1 MYHLWI
7 SARKFRGCGAR
18 AAQKGGSL
26 NASHATRFGIE
37 AVLSTLAGSF
47 VLLCFASRVASAQVL
62 YGAIVGNVTDQTSAA
77 VAGAAVTARNTA
89 TGASRQAST
98 DIFGYYSL
106 PNLPEGIYDV
116 SVSAKGFKALV
127 QKGVHVSINSVTRV
141 NLELEVGELTQ
152 SVTVE
157 ASTAMLQTTKTD
169 VSATVGSWAIEN
181 LPLSNYRNYQS
192 LINLVPGVTPGRF
205 QNAVIDTPM
214 RDFTFNVN
222 GQERGANNTRVDGSA
237 NILVTMPHH
246 MVYVPPVESIAE
258 VNISTNA
265 FDAEQGMTGG
275 AAVTVSTKSGTN
287 EYHGSAFAMHQDNVL
302 RTFLW
307 DENRA
312 GITRKPKSIRNID
325 GYSLGGPVK
334 KDRLFFFTDWEGTF
348 ERVAYSGRFSVP
360 TDDFRAGDFSRML
373 GQEILDAK
381 GNPIQIRTTE
391 GGLTPLRAG
400 MVFDP
405 FSGNLDGTGRAV
417 FASNGRINVIPG
429 SRLNAPMMKLLAL
442 VPKPNQPGDLNNFYN
457 SSTQLLNRNNVDAK
471 VNWNRSSSHQLW
483 FKYSAMTALVHE
495 NPALGEAMGPAL
507 GGGGVGNGHT
517 LVQIAGIGQTYT
529 VSPAFLIDGTLGWTR
544 FGQNVQS
551 PDLGRNFGKDVLGI
565 PGTNGPDPRESGMPA
580 FNISDYTTLG
590 NTEGWNPLWRNDQ
603 SYTFNTNAS
612 WMKSAHEIRFGFD
625 FLHHLMNHWQP
636 ELGDGPRGAFYF
648 NPGVTALNPAAL
660 EATVGFQRGVPSFE
674 NSWNGLAAFLLGTPA
689 ATAKSSQFI
698 KMASLENQYALY
710 IRDRW
715 RMTSKLTV
723 NLGLRWELYPTRRR
737 PAGMG
742 IESYDPSTNEVLIGG
757 RGGLPADLGVGYSK
771 KLFAPRAGFAYQ
783 WDNSTVIRSG
793 YGITYHSHPWGA
805 QALRGWYPLTIAATF
820 SGVNGYQPVTTG
832 PSYVADG
839 IPNKPL
845 GPDVGIVPIPGP
857 DISKGRIPLP
867 ASVEMG
873 YPVANRQLRRGYIQS
888 WNFVI
893 ERKLPRQV
901 VASVG
906 YVGSANVNGFAFLD
920 INASQIPGSGD
931 AGRPLFPKFRRTA
944 TTREWDGRTHSNYH
958 SLQATLNRRVAGGLF
973 IQSSYTFSHAI
984 DMANYSDWTAFS
996 WNAPSVFYRNRATAS
1011 FDTPHNFEL
1020 AYIWDIPFGKGK
1032 KWASTGAPSAVLGG
1046 WQMNGVFS
1054 AFSGRPFTITASGAS
1069 LNMPGNLQ
1077 TADQILTTVA
1087 KLGKVGDDGAWFDT
1101 SAFARPTG
1109 ARFGNVGRNTMRGPS
1124 VVNTDFSLFRIF
1136 RLTERFDLQFR
1147 AEAFNLSNTPHFG
1160 NPNGNRNSSNFGRIL
1175 STDSGL
1181 AAGRSREF
1189 RFGLR
1194 LGF

>member
-1 MYHLWI
+1 VKH
-7 SARKFRGCGAR
+7 ADQVFHGAVILSWVT
-18 AAQKGGSL
+18 ASL
-26 NASHATRFGIE
+26 
-37 AVLSTLAGSF
+37 VLTGYTAP
-47 VLLCFASRVASAQVL
+47 VASAQVL
-62 YGAIVGNVTDQTSAA
+62 YGSIVGNVTDQTNAA
-77 VAGAAVTARNTA
+77 VAYPVVTVKNTA
-89 TGASRQAST
+89 TGASRSVTA
-98 DIFGYYSL
+98 DAVGYFSI
-106 PNLPEGIYDV
+106 PNLLEGTYDL
-116 SVSAKGFKALV
+116 SVSAKGFKTLT
-127 QKGVHVSINSVTRV
+127 QKGVSVLINNVTRV
-141 NLELEVGELTQ
+141 DLKLQVGELTQ
-152 SVTVE
+152 SITVE
-157 ASTAMLQTTKTD
+157 ASSAVLQTTKTD
-169 VSATVGSWAIEN
+169 VNATVESRAVEN

-287 EYHGSAFAMHQDNVL
+287 QFHGSAFAMHQDNAL
-302 RTFLW
+302 RAFLW

-325 GYSLGGPVK
+325 GYSIGGPVK
-334 KDRLFFFTDWEGTF
+334 KDKLFFFTDWEGTF
-348 ERVAYSGRFSVP
+348 ERVAYSGLFSVP
-360 TDDFRAGDFSRML
+360 TDDFRSGDFSRRL
-373 GQEILDAK
+373 GALILDAK
-381 GNPIQIRTTE
+381 GNPIPVPTTE
-391 GGLTPLRAG
+391 GGATPLREG

-405 FSGNLDGTGRAV
+405 FTGNLDGTGRAV
-417 FASNGRINVIPG
+417 FSSNGRINVIPA
-429 SRLNAPMMKLLAL
+429 SRLNGPMMKLLAL
-442 VPKPNQPGDLNNFYN
+442 VPHPNQPGDLSNYYN
-457 SSTQLLNRNNVDAK
+457 SGTQRFNRNNIDAK
-471 VNWNRSSSHQLW
+471 VNWNRSAKHQVW
-483 FKYSAMTALVHE
+483 FKYSAMTALVSE
-495 NPALGEAMGPAL
+495 APALGKAMGPAL
-507 GGGGVGNGHT
+507 GGGGVGDGHT

-529 VSPAFLIDGTLGWTR
+529 LSPTFLIDGTLGWTR

-551 PDLGRNFGKDVLGI
+551 PDLGANFGRDILGI

-603 SYTFNTNAS
+603 SYTFNANAT
-612 WMKSAHEIRFGFD
+612 WMKGVHEIRFGMD

-648 NPGVTALNPAAL
+648 DPGVTALNPAAL
-660 EATVGFQRGVPSFE
+660 QATVGFQGGSPSFE
-674 NSWNGLAAFLLGTPA
+674 NGWNGLAGFLLGTPT

-710 IRDRW
+710 VRDRW
-715 RMTSKLTV
+715 RATSKLTV
-723 NLGLRWELYPTRRR
+723 NLGLRWELYPTRTR

-757 RGGLPADLGVGYSK
+757 RGGIPTDVGVGYSK
-771 KLFAPRAGFAYQ
+771 KLFAPRVGFAYQ
-783 WDNSTVIRSG
+783 VSGSTVIRSG

-805 QALRGWYPLTIAATF
+805 QALRGWYPLTIAADF
-820 SGVNGYQPVTTG
+820 GGINGYQPVTTG
-832 PSYVADG
+832 PNYVAAG
-839 IPNKPL
+839 IPNRPL

-857 DISKGRIPLP
+857 DISKGRVPLP
-867 ASVEMG
+867 PSVEMG
-873 YPVANRQLRRGYIQS
+873 YPRANTQLRRGYIQS

-893 ERKLPRQV
+893 EHKLPAQV

-920 INASQIPGSGD
+920 VNASQIPGSGD
-931 AGRPLFPKFRRTA
+931 AGRPLFSRFGRTA
-944 TTREWDGRTHSNYH
+944 TTREWNGRTHSTYH

-973 IQSSYTFSHAI
+973 LQGSYTYSHAI
-984 DMANYSDWTAFS
+984 DMANYGDWTGFN
-996 WNAPSVFYRNRATAS
+996 WNAPSVFSRNRATAS
-1011 FDTPHNFEL
+1011 FDTPHNFQFAYVYEL
-1020 AYIWDIPFGKGK
+1020 PFGSGK
-1032 KWASTGAPSAVLGG
+1032 RWAASGAPGAVLGG
-1046 WQMNGVFS
+1046 WQINGIFA
-1054 AFSGRPFTITASGAS
+1054 AFSGTPFTVTASGAS

-1077 TADQILTTVA
+1077 TADLVKTSVA
-1087 KLGKVGDDGAWFDT
+1087 KLGKVGDDGTWFDT

-1109 ARFGNVGRNTMRGPS
+1109 VRFGNVGRNTLRGPTR
-1124 VVNTDFSLFRIF
+1124 VNTDLSLFRTF
-1136 RLTERFDLQFR
+1136 RLTEQFNLQFR

-1160 NPNGNRNSSNFGRIL
+1160 NPNGNANSSNFGKIL

-1181 AAGRSREF
+1181 ALGRSREY
-1189 RFGLR
+1189 RFGFR

>member
-1 MYHLWI
+1 MKH
-7 SARKFRGCGAR
+7 ADQVFHGAVILSWVT
-18 AAQKGGSL
+18 ASL
-26 NASHATRFGIE
+26 
-37 AVLSTLAGSF
+37 VLTGYTAP
-47 VLLCFASRVASAQVL
+47 VASAQVL
-62 YGAIVGNVTDQTSAA
+62 YGSIVGNVTDQTNAA
-77 VAGAAVTARNTA
+77 VAYPVVTVKNTA
-89 TGASRQAST
+89 TGASRSVTA
-98 DIFGYYSL
+98 DAVGYFSI
-106 PNLPEGIYDV
+106 PNLLEGTYDL
-116 SVSAKGFKALV
+116 SVSAKGFKTLT
-127 QKGVHVSINSVTRV
+127 QKGVSVLINNVTRV
-141 NLELEVGELTQ
+141 DLKLQVGELTQ
-152 SVTVE
+152 SITVE
-157 ASTAMLQTTKTD
+157 ASSAVLQTTKTD
-169 VSATVGSWAIEN
+169 VNATVESRAVEN

-287 EYHGSAFAMHQDNVL
+287 QFHGSAFAMHQDNAL
-302 RTFLW
+302 RAFLW

-325 GYSLGGPVK
+325 GYSIGGPVK
-334 KDRLFFFTDWEGTF
+334 KDKLFFFTDWEGTF
-348 ERVAYSGRFSVP
+348 ERVAYSGLFSVP
-360 TDDFRAGDFSRML
+360 TDDFRSGDFSRRL
-373 GQEILDAK
+373 GALILDAK
-381 GNPIQIRTTE
+381 GNPIPVPTTE
-391 GGLTPLRAG
+391 GGATPLREG

-405 FSGNLDGTGRAV
+405 FTGNLDGTGRAV
-417 FASNGRINVIPG
+417 FSSNGRINVIPA
-429 SRLNAPMMKLLAL
+429 SRLNGPMMKLLAL
-442 VPKPNQPGDLNNFYN
+442 VPHPNQPGDLSNYYN
-457 SSTQLLNRNNVDAK
+457 SGTQRFNRNNIDAK
-471 VNWNRSSSHQLW
+471 VNWNRSAKHQVW
-483 FKYSAMTALVHE
+483 FKYSAMTALVSE
-495 NPALGEAMGPAL
+495 APALGKAMGPAL
-507 GGGGVGNGHT
+507 GGGGVGDGHT

-529 VSPAFLIDGTLGWTR
+529 LSPTFLIDGTLGWTR

-551 PDLGRNFGKDVLGI
+551 PDLGANFGRDILGI

-603 SYTFNTNAS
+603 SYTFNANAT
-612 WMKSAHEIRFGFD
+612 WMKGVHEIRFGMD

-648 NPGVTALNPAAL
+648 DPGVTALNPAAL
-660 EATVGFQRGVPSFE
+660 EATVGFQGGSPSFE
-674 NSWNGLAAFLLGTPA
+674 NGWNGLAGFLLGTPT

-710 IRDRW
+710 VRDRW
-715 RMTSKLTV
+715 RATSKLTV
-723 NLGLRWELYPTRRR
+723 NLGLRWELYPTRTR

-757 RGGLPADLGVGYSK
+757 RGGIPTDVGVGYSK
-771 KLFAPRAGFAYQ
+771 KLFAPRVGFAYQ
-783 WDNSTVIRSG
+783 VSGSTVIRSG

-805 QALRGWYPLTIAATF
+805 QALRGWYPLTIAADF
-820 SGVNGYQPVTTG
+820 GGINGYQPVTTG
-832 PSYVADG
+832 PNYVAAG
-839 IPNKPL
+839 VPNRPL

-857 DISKGRIPLP
+857 DISKGRVPLP
-867 ASVEMG
+867 PSVEMG
-873 YPVANRQLRRGYIQS
+873 YPRANTQLRRGYIQS
-888 WNFVI
+888 WNFII
-893 ERKLPRQV
+893 EHKLPAQV

-920 INASQIPGSGD
+920 VNASQIPGSGD
-931 AGRPLFPKFRRTA
+931 AGRPLFSRFGRTA
-944 TTREWDGRTHSNYH
+944 TTREWNGRTHSTYH
-958 SLQATLNRRVAGGLF
+958 SLQATFNRRVAGGLF
-973 IQSSYTFSHAI
+973 LQGSYTYSHAI
-984 DMANYSDWTAFS
+984 DMANYGDWTGFN
-996 WNAPSVFYRNRATAS
+996 WNAPSVFSRNRATAS
-1011 FDTPHNFEL
+1011 FDTPHNFQFAYVYEL
-1020 AYIWDIPFGKGK
+1020 PFGSGK
-1032 KWASTGAPSAVLGG
+1032 RWAASGAPGAVLGG
-1046 WQMNGVFS
+1046 WQINGIFA
-1054 AFSGRPFTITASGAS
+1054 AFSGTPFTVTASGAS

-1077 TADQILTTVA
+1077 TADLVKTSVA
-1087 KLGKVGDDGAWFDT
+1087 KLGKVGDDGTWFDT

-1109 ARFGNVGRNTMRGPS
+1109 VRFGNVGRNTLRGPTR
-1124 VVNTDFSLFRIF
+1124 VNTDLSLFRTF
-1136 RLTERFDLQFR
+1136 RLTEQFNLQFR

-1160 NPNGNRNSSNFGRIL
+1160 NPNGNANSSNFGKIL

-1181 AAGRSREF
+1181 ALGRSREY
-1189 RFGLR
+1189 RFGFR